1 MLAGEYNIIIEQGT
15 TYLRSISI
23 EQPDWDTDPTGET
36 YKPFNLT
43 GYTARMQIRRTIE
56 SSTVMLSLTTE
67 NGRITVNPQAP
78 TFTNEIFLTISAGD
92 ASSLETDGVYDLEI
106 IHGATGVVS
115 KVIRGKVTVI
125 KEVTR

>member
-1 MLAGEYNIIIEQGT
+1 
-15 TYLRSISI
+15 
-23 EQPDWDTDPTGET
+23 
-36 YKPFNLT
+36 
-43 GYTARMQIRRTIE
+43 MQIRRTIE